1 MRNLAVIDVEATA
14 ATEERNPF
22 LQHKPVLVHTR
33 QEDLGDRVTRRVV
46 EVVEQQLANGSMP
59 A

>member
-1 MRNLAVIDVEATA
+1 MSHLAFVDVEAT
-14 ATEERNPF
+14 TEEHNPF
-22 LQHKPVLVHTR
+22 SPHKPVLVHTR